1 MVRKYAYI
9 KTLILFSLFFFHLS
23 SHAQEKNKTDAY
35 GLNEYQKL
43 LQQNKEI
50 ITSYEEEIKNRINT
64 RNRSR
69 NPNEKTSVPI
79 NIITIRKSDGSG
91 GISQEDINTAIESL
105 NFYFN
110 QINIDFFVCGNNTV
124 IDDDD
129 LYTFREDA
137 EEDDD
142 EVLLYDGGYIKDNIV
157 NLVFTDLQPLNGY
170 AYYPGGKDL
179 IVMRNSVAA
188 NGTTIV
194 HEMGHFYG
202 LLHTHE
208 NADGEDGPETIE
220 LVDGSNCSTAGDKI
234 CDTPADPDLTG
245 KMSGCEYTGTVQ
257 DPNGDFYNPDVTNLM
272 SYATRDCRDKFS
284 VEQLARSYAILK
296 TLRGDFTC
304 PNLSIDI
311 ATSTTNTCNNTLQV
325 TFTDLSTGATTWEW
339 DFDTDGTIDSN
350 EQNPTHTY
358 QSGNYTPT
366 LTISNGSESISKTFY
381 KIPVNVGVQLS
392 LPINDNLDTYASAN
406 DGGWQSIPAASG
418 YSWNSMT
425 GPTRS
430 SDDSDSGGPT
440 DDADGGGVY
449 FYTEGDPTG
458 SLPFNTGDEAQLL
471 SPCIPIGLN
480 TKLNFSYHMFA
491 STPSWQ
497 GELHIDISIDNGQ
510 TFTEDITPPLKDG
523 QQSSADEAYKTQE
536 VDLSAYA
543 SETAIIRFRA
553 IRDTRLSDIAID
565 NITFEDI
572 SEVKFN
578 ASSYSS
584 SCAPALENV
593 TFTDQSILLSGPVT
607 SWEWDF
613 NGDGTT
619 DSTEQNPTFSYT
631 SSGTYVVKLTV
642 SNANE
647 SLSKTF
653 TETPIIVGAE
663 KTAPYEENFNNFAA
677 GSVINEDSWTTIP
690 AASGFTW
697 ATNSGGTPTPN
708 TGPSMDGDGSTT
720 SNYAFTEGSEGS
732 GQTFSEGD
740 VTQLISPCIQ
750 LGENPK
756 LKFKYHRFDTSQ
768 SLIGSLRVDI
778 SIDNGN
784 SFIEDLLVIDG
795 PPQNSSS
802 DEVYIDAEVNLSAYT
817 DMIVNIRFRVIRG
830 STFRNDIA
838 IDNFSIESDVPAP
851 TGEVAQ
857 SFCNTATLEDII
869 IDGNDIKWYT
879 TETDTDVL
887 PIDTAV
893 ENGTTYYASQ
903 AINGVESV
911 ERLAVTTTI
920 QEVDAPTA
928 ETTQDFCNAATIADI
943 IVTGENINW
952 YETETSNESLN
963 SDLTLTNE
971 AIYYATQT
979 INNCESERLAVTVSI
994 GEILAPTG
1002 MTTQSF
1008 CTDATIADLQL
1019 NETNIV
1025 WYDSPTNGNQ
1035 IQEDTS
1041 LADGSNYYA
1050 AQIIDD
1056 CESTDRLAVTV
1067 SISDILAPTG
1077 MTNQSF
1083 CTEATIADLQLNE
1096 TNIIW
1101 YNSPTDENQIQENTS
1116 LIDGSTYYAAQIID
1130 DCESTDRLAVTVSIG
1145 EILAPTGIT
1154 NQSFCTDATIA
1165 ELQLN
1170 ETNVVWY
1177 DSPTNGS
1184 QIQENTSL
1192 IDDSTYY
1199 AAQIIDD
1206 CESTD
1211 RLAVTVSI
1219 GEILAPTGITNQ
1231 SFCTN
1236 ATIAELQL
1244 NETNIIWYDS
1254 PTNGSQIQENTSL
1267 IDDSTY
1273 YAAQIIDDCE
1283 STDRLAVTVSIGEI
1297 LAPTGITNQSFC
1309 TNATIADLQLNETN
1323 VVWYDSPT
1331 NGNLIQE
1338 NTSLVDGTTYYA
1350 AQTDGTC
1357 ESTERLAIT
1366 VSISDIIV
1374 PTGMTTQSFCTDTDV
1389 SIADLQLNEANIVW
1403 YDSPTG
1409 GNQIQENTSLVNGT
1423 TYYAAQI
1430 IDDCESTERL
1440 AVTVS
1445 ISDIL
1450 APTGMTSQNFCTNA
1464 TIADLQLNET
1474 NIVWYDSPTNG
1485 NLIQEDTS
1493 LVDGTTYYAAQI
1505 IDDCESTDRLAV
1517 TVSIGEILAPTGMTS
1532 QSFCTNATIA
1542 DLQLNETNIVWYNS
1556 PTGGNLIQENTS
1568 LIDSS
1573 TYYAAQTDG
1582 TCESTERLAVTV
1594 SIGRVTTPT
1603 GMTTQSFCTNATI
1616 ADLQLNETNIVW
1628 YNSPTGG
1635 NLIQENTSL
1644 IDGSTYYAA
1653 QIVDDCEST
1662 ERLAVTASIN
1672 NSQETFISYNSE
1684 SYCSSDNNA
1693 SPSITGNANGT
1704 FSGSEGLIINEQTG
1718 VVNISA
1724 SKVGEHI
1731 ITYTTQ
1737 DSCNTSSSF
1746 TISIVEIN
1754 ASVTVTENTM
1764 VANYNGA
1771 SYQWI
1776 NCNEGNT
1783 PISGETN
1790 QTFTPTTSGVYALE
1804 VTTNN
1809 CKEVSECI
1817 DFTISDSSII
1827 AGFYD
1832 EILIYPNP
1840 TKGNLNIYLGSHEA
1854 QLTINIYDSGGK
1866 IVHNKPKVENDIY
1879 SFAFNVSRGIY
1890 FVEIVEGENR
1900 IKSYKIIKD

>member
-129 LYTFREDA
+129 LYTFREDT

-208 NADGEDGPETIE
+208 NADGNDGPETIE

-272 SYATRDCRDKFS
+272 SYATRNCRDKFS

-296 TLRGDFTC
+296 TLRGDFIC

-311 ATSTTNTCNNTLQV
+311 ATSATNTCNNTLQV

-392 LPINDNLDTYASAN
+392 LPINDNLDTYTSTN

-458 SLPFNTGDEAQLL
+458 NLPFNSGDEAQLL

-491 STPSWQ
+491 SIPSWQ

-523 QQSSADEAYKTQE
+523 QQSSADESYKTQE

-543 SETAIIRFRA
+543 NETAIIRFRA

-708 TGPSMDGDGSTT
+708 TGPSTDGDGSTT
-720 SNYAFTEGSEGS
+720 SNYVFTEGSKGS

-778 SIDNGN
+778 STDNGN

-802 DEVYIDAEVNLSAYT
+802 DEVYIDAEVNLSTYT

-903 AINGVESV
+903 TINGVESV

-920 QEVDAPTA
+920 QEVTTPTA

-971 AIYYATQT
+971 ATYYATQT

-1008 CTDATIADLQL
+1008 CTNATIADLQL
-1019 NETNIV
+1019 NEVNIV
-1025 WYDSPTNGNQ
+1025 WYDSPTNGNL
-1035 IQEDTS
+1035 IQENTS
-1041 LADGSNYYA
+1041 LVDGSTYYA
-1050 AQIIDD
+1050 VQIVDD

-1077 MTNQSF
+1077 MTTQSF
-1083 CTEATIADLQLNE
+1083 CTNATIAELQLNE
-1096 TNIIW
+1096 ANIVWYDNSTNG
-1101 YNSPTDENQIQENTS
+1101 NLIQENTS
-1116 LIDGSTYYAAQIID
+1116 LANGTTYYAAQIVD
-1130 DCESTDRLAVTVSIG
+1130 DCESTERLAVTVSIG

-1165 ELQLN
+1165 DLQLN
-1170 ETNVVWY
+1170 EANIVWY
-1177 DSPTNGS
+1177 DSLTDGN

-1192 IDDSTYY
+1192 VDGTTYY

-1219 GEILAPTGITNQ
+1219 GEVLAPTGMTTQ
-1231 SFCTN
+1231 SFCTD

-1244 NETNIIWYDS
+1244 NETNI
-1254 PTNGSQIQENTSL
+1254 
-1267 IDDSTY
+1267 
-1273 YAAQIIDDCE
+1273 
-1283 STDRLAVTVSIGEI
+1283 
-1297 LAPTGITNQSFC
+1297 
-1309 TNATIADLQLNETN
+1309 
-1323 VVWYDSPT
+1323 VWYDNST

-1338 NTSLVDGTTYYA
+1338 NTSLA
-1350 AQTDGTC
+1350 
-1357 ESTERLAIT
+1357 
-1366 VSISDIIV
+1366 
-1374 PTGMTTQSFCTDTDV
+1374 
-1389 SIADLQLNEANIVW
+1389 
-1403 YDSPTG
+1403 
-1409 GNQIQENTSLVNGT
+1409 NGT

-1430 IDDCESTERL
+1430 VDDCESTE
-1440 AVTVS
+1440 
-1445 ISDIL
+1445 
-1450 APTGMTSQNFCTNA
+1450 
-1464 TIADLQLNET
+1464 
-1474 NIVWYDSPTNG
+1474 
-1485 NLIQEDTS
+1485 
-1493 LVDGTTYYAAQI
+1493 
-1505 IDDCESTDRLAV
+1505 RLAV

-1542 DLQLNETNIVWYNS
+1542 DLQLNEANIVWYDNS
-1556 PTGGNLIQENTS
+1556 TNGNLIQENTS
-1568 LIDSS
+1568 LIDGS
-1573 TYYAAQTDG
+1573 TYYAAQIIDDCESTDRLAVTVSISDILAPTGMTTQSFCTDATIADLQLNGANIVWYDSLTDG
-1582 TCESTERLAVTV
+1582 NQIQENTSLIDGSTYYAAQIVDACESTERLAVTV
-1594 SIGRVTTPT
+1594 SISDILAPT

-1628 YNSPTGG
+1628 YDSPTDG
-1635 NLIQENTSL
+1635 NLIQENTNL
-1644 IDGSTYYAA
+1644 IDGTTYYAT
-1653 QIVDDCEST
+1653 QTDGTCEST
-1662 ERLAVTASIN
+1662 ERLAVTININ
-1672 NSQETFISYNSE
+1672 NSEETFISYDSE
-1684 SYCSSDNNA
+1684 SYCSNDSNA
-1693 SPSITGNANGT
+1693 FPSITGNANGT

-1737 DSCNTSSSF
+1737 DSCNTPSSF
-1746 TISIVEIN
+1746 NISIVEIN

-1790 QTFTPTTSGVYALE
+1790 QTFTPTRNGVYALE
-1804 VTTNN
+1804 VTMNN
-1809 CKEVSECI
+1809 CTEVSECI

-1840 TKGNLNIYLGSHEA
+1840 TKGNLNIYLGSHESP
-1854 QLTINIYDSGGK
+1854 LTINIYDSGGK